1 MILYV
6 LKTYSA
12 NKIDIYWSTCKAKM
26 AWSTN
31 TCKDLNLIFQN
42 FLLKNSYSYNI
53 TRKAWVL
60 WLRAFI
66 LTGWHIV
73 GPTMWHIS
81 KQIHPFWTCLGT
93 RDAAITIYKNMY
105 NYVYISWLFD
115 FTYYFRYDNPS
126 RVSRLLKA
134 MNSADRGVRSK
145 ALRLVHVSTQM
156 DPVLQVFPQVSV
168 TNTLTITT
176 NFHVVMVCHI
186 SNL

>member
-1 MILYV
+1 
-6 LKTYSA
+6 
-12 NKIDIYWSTCKAKM
+12 M
-26 AWSTN
+26 AWSMN
-31 TCKDLNLIFQN
+31 TCRDLNFQY

-60 WLRAFI
+60 WLQAF
-66 LTGWHIV
+66 LTEWHTV
-73 GPTMWHIS
+73 GATMWHIHRH
-81 KQIHPFWTCLGT
+81 IHPFWTCLGT
-93 RDAAITIYKNMY
+93 RDAVITTIYKNMY
-105 NYVYISWLFD
+105 DYVYITWLFD

-126 RVSRLLKA
+126 RISRLLKA

>member
-1 MILYV
+1 MIHECMQRSEFSV
-6 LKTYSA
+6 LSIEEFLFLQYHSQGLSA
-12 NKIDIYWSTCKAKM
+12 LTTS
-26 AWSTN
+26 
-31 TCKDLNLIFQN
+31 F
-42 FLLKNSYSYNI
+42 F
-53 TRKAWVL
+53 
-60 WLRAFI
+60 

-73 GPTMWHIS
+73 GATMWHIP
-81 KQIHPFWTCLGT
+81 KHIHPFWTCLGT
-93 RDAAITIYKNMY
+93 RDAVITIYKNMY
-105 NYVYISWLFD
+105 DYVYITWLFD